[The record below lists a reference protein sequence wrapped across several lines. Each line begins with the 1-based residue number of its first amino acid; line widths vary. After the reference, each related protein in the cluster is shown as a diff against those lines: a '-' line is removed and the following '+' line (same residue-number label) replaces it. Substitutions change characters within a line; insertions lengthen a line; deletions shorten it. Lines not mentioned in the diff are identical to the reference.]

1 MREVDDGMAARL
13 LYAWPDRPPYTPL
26 LQRRGGHDDRA
37 LGRLRQIAAAS
48 ASAENP
54 LVLKLDVDAVKL
66 LDEFCAEHHAEA
78 DEYEGL
84 EAGWFGKGR
93 GYVVR
98 LAGVLSLLAWSE
110 TDGAVPPSAITA
122 EVVRDAAGLW
132 ADYFWPVA
140 RAIFASA
147 GKTQADRQARR
158 IIAWIRRT
166 KASTISVEDV
176 RVSALGRAVDA
187 ADATAL
193 IARLVRGGVLRP
205 APGAP
210 AKGPGRPANRWD
222 VNPAL
227 HAPKPEGAHA

>member
-1 MREVDDGMAARL
+1 MARVG
-13 LYAWPDRPPYTPL
+13 RPT
-26 LQRRGGHDDRA
+26 RRFCNAAAGHDDRA
-37 LGRLRQIAAAS
+37 LGRLRQIGAAS
-48 ASAENP
+48 GSAENP
-54 LVLKLDVDAVKL
+54 LVLKLDVGAVKL

-110 TDGAVPPSAITA
+110 TDGAVPPPPITA
-122 EVVRDAAGLW
+122 EAVGDAAGLW

-140 RAIFASA
+140 RTIFAGA
-147 GKTQADRQARR
+147 GKTPADRQARR

-166 KASTISVEDV
+166 EASTISLEDV

-205 APGAP
+205 APAV
-210 AKGPGRPANRWD
+210 AKGGPGRPAIRWD

-227 HAPKPEGAHA
+227 HAPKPEGDHA